1 MQRAGR
7 VALWVGGGTAV
18 FVAVIA
24 VGVLLMFRDSATPV
38 TRAEATFGLGSLES
52 GTGVG
57 DQGLYVYETT
67 GFETASALGGSTHNY
82 PAESFLSIRPDECGT
97 TYRWQSL
104 EERWDE
110 ITVCDDGSIDR
121 FTSYHEW
128 FGVEDLSVY
137 VCDETAHFLP
147 VGDETSW
154 SFSCVN
160 EGVTTQNWVF
170 EVVGLEIVDVGGEA
184 VEVLHIVASETL
196 TGDTIGG
203 GVIHRWILPDRLLV
217 VKESVEIANTTDSH
231 TPVGYVDYTE
241 QYDLILTSLTP
252 SE

>member
-1 MQRAGR
+1 M
-7 VALWVGGGTAV
+7 ALWVGGGTAV

-24 VGVLLMFRDSATPV
+24 IGVMVMFRDSATPV

-52 GTGVG
+52 GTGEG

-67 GFETASALGGSTHNY
+67 GRETASALGGSTHNY
-82 PAESFLSIRPDECGT
+82 PAETFLSIRSDGCGT

-110 ITVCDDGSIDR
+110 ITICDDGSIDR

-128 FGVEDLSVY
+128 FGVQDLSVY
-137 VCDETAHFLP
+137 VCDEEAHFLP

-154 SFSCVN
+154 AFSCVN
-160 EGVTTQNWVF
+160 EGVTTQFWVF
-170 EVVGLEIVDVGGEA
+170 EVIGLEVVDVGGEE
-184 VEVLHIVASETL
+184 VEALHIVASETVI
-196 TGDTIGG
+196 GDTVGG
-203 GVIHRWILPDRLLV
+203 GVHHRWVLTDPLLL
-217 VKESVEIANTTDSH
+217 VKESVEIANTTDS
-231 TPVGYVDYTE
+231 PVGDVDYTE